1 MTFKTDDRQILMADG
16 SITVQSSEKTVIFN
30 MSEGQVLAETDDTE
44 CQNSEFIL
52 DMNTLEVKYDDKDG

>member
-1 MTFKTDDRQILMADG
+1 MADG
-16 SITVQSSEKTVIFN
+16 SITVQNGEKTVIFS

-44 CQNSEFIL
+44 FQNSEFIL